1 VRQDLALAL
10 ARPVDRCYNNGMSI
24 LRRNPRKPDSVRGPM
39 TLELHPKDRRG
50 ATSRHHQVMVWSYT
64 EDIPKVSVVIQDQ
77 AMLAG
82 ALLDED
88 QVGMLIQGL
97 LDALEASKAN
107 ASSGT

>member
-1 VRQDLALAL
+1 
-10 ARPVDRCYNNGMSI
+10 
-24 LRRNPRKPDSVRGPM
+24 M

-50 ATSRHHQVMVWSYT
+50 ATSRHHKVMVWSYT
-64 EDIPKVSVVIQDQ
+64 EDVPKVSLVIQDQ

-107 ASSGT
+107 ASTGT

>member
-1 VRQDLALAL
+1 MRQDLAPAL

-50 ATSRHHQVMVWSYT
+50 ATSRHHKVMVWSYT
-64 EDIPKVSVVIQDQ
+64 EDVPKVSVVIQDQ

-88 QVGMLIQGL
+88 QVGMLVQGL
-97 LDALEASKAN
+97 FDALEASKAN